1 MSTITIEGNLVEEA
15 RLDFTQ
21 AGKAVANL
29 VVLESRRVKDA
40 AGEWADAT
48 PTRYDVVV
56 WGQMAENAA
65 ESLTAGA
72 RVVVT
77 GSLFTEQWSTKAGE
91 TRYSTKMHAEGIGAS
106 LRYAVAQLHKPAP
119 PQSSE
124 PGEQG

>member
-1 MSTITIEGNLVEEA
+1 MSTITIEGNLVDEP
-15 RLDFTQ
+15 RLNFTQ

-29 VVLESRRVKDA
+29 VVLENRRVKDA
-40 AGEWADAT
+40 QGEWSDAT
-48 PTRYDVVV
+48 PTRYDIVV

-77 GSLFTEQWSTKAGE
+77 GSLFTEQWSTDAGE

-106 LRYAVAQLHKPAP
+106 LRHAVAQVRKSDPR
-119 PQSSE
+119 QSHE